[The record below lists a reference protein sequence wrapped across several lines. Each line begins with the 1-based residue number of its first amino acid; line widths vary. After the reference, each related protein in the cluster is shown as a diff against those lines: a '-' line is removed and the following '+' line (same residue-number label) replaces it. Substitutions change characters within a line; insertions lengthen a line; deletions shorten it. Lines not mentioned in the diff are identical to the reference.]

1 MNTMEVAYLA
11 KLPKNASIGKVACL
25 ISKLFRFNES
35 FHRVSA
41 KDGESVGSVGA
52 DWNTMELKDIFEPR
66 VFLCKAGRFLENIN
80 GQMDGDGGPEVKEK
94 FGNEK
99 FQETCR
105 PSDFQIKPKEAD
117 PLDSFD
123 ADNDAVVIN
132 GNSKDLDDSEII
144 EDETSDDY
152 EVLETN
158 EIVEKDEAIHDLP
171 VLVFEGL
178 PEPRSSQSEEDLI
191 ESILSKTVQIPSSA
205 VRRAVRLPIKNN
217 GRTLVMVEM
226 DTIENEMK
234 VLQKETTEALTKDA
248 HLDHVGIRTAKYK
261 ELWKMVEQLSIAK
274 QFIGDPPEY
283 EDSPNAPN
291 DSIDAPNDATII
303 ED

>member
-1 MNTMEVAYLA
+1 MTFVGKLQKIVEIGGVISKQSMNTMEVAYLA

-25 ISKLFRFNES
+25 ISKLFRSNES

-132 GNSKDLDDSEII
+132 GNSKDVDDSEII

-152 EVLETN
+152 EVVENN
-158 EIVEKDEAIHDLP
+158 EIVE
-171 VLVFEGL
+171 
-178 PEPRSSQSEEDLI
+178 
-191 ESILSKTVQIPSSA
+191 
-205 VRRAVRLPIKNN
+205 
-217 GRTLVMVEM
+217 
-226 DTIENEMK
+226 
-234 VLQKETTEALTKDA
+234 
-248 HLDHVGIRTAKYK
+248 
-261 ELWKMVEQLSIAK
+261 
-274 QFIGDPPEY
+274 
-283 EDSPNAPN
+283 
-291 DSIDAPNDATII
+291 
-303 ED
+303 